1 MTRKFSLI
9 WRHCTLWAHLLDSWW
24 EGHLS
29 NGPASARVP
38 GLASTSTWGHDPDPK
53 CISVSRSVL
62 SSPPGIW
69 GPERHQ
75 HGPPLWRRRTHAAV
89 TADRLSAETPK
100 GTLPPRTHLPAGD
113 RRPHSPGGRGSC
125 WGGAGG
131 GLSGLSV
138 DERGEG
144 FSKESF

>member
-38 GLASTSTWGHDPDPK
+38 GLASTSTWGHDPDPE

-75 HGPPLWRRRTHAAV
+75 HGPPLWRRRTHAAA
-89 TADRLSAETPK
+89 TADRLSAGTPK
-100 GTLPPRTHLPAGD
+100 GTLPPQDSPAC
-113 RRPHSPGGRGSC
+113 RRQKTTQPRRQGLMT
-125 WGGAGG
+125 GAGQA
-131 GLSGLSV
+131 
-138 DERGEG
+138 EG
-144 FSKESF
+144 PLVCV